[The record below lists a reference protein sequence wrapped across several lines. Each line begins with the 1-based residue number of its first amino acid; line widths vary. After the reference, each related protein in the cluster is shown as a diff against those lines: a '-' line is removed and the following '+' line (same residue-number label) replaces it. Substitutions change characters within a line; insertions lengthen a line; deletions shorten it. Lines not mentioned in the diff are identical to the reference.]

1 MHSNKT
7 ISGVSGLLL
16 AGGQAR
22 RMGGADKGLLT
33 LGGRPLVA
41 WGLECL
47 AGQVSEVIISANR
60 NQVDYR
66 QLGVPVISDS
76 VSGYAG
82 PLAGVVSGLGQVS
95 HDWMLSAP
103 CDSPLL
109 ADDYAARMW
118 AAAAPGGLDAVVAH
132 DGERLQPVFMMLSRQ
147 SQPGLEDFLAG
158 GGRKIDLWL
167 EQIPYARV
175 DFSDRQEMFL
185 NVNTPEDLEDMES
198 RIANDTGSSG

>member
-1 MHSNKT
+1 MHSKKT
-7 ISGVSGLLL
+7 IFGVSGLLL

-22 RMGGADKGLLT
+22 RMGGADKGLLP

-47 AGQVSEVIISANR
+47 AGQVSEVMISANR
-60 NQVDYR
+60 NQADYR

-82 PLAGVVSGLGQVS
+82 PLAGLASGLRQIS
-95 HDWMLSAP
+95 HDWILSAP

-147 SQPGLEDFLAG
+147 SRSGLEDFLAG

-167 EQIPYARV
+167 EQIPHARV

-198 RIANDTGSSG
+198 RIANDADSSG

>member
-1 MHSNKT
+1 
-7 ISGVSGLLL
+7 
-16 AGGQAR
+16 
-22 RMGGADKGLLT
+22 MGGADKGLLT

-47 AGQVSEVIISANR
+47 AGQVSEVMISANR

-82 PLAGVVSGLGQVS
+82 PLAGLASGLGQIS
-95 HDWMLSAP
+95 HDWILSAP

-118 AAAAPGGLDAVVAH
+118 TAAAPGGLDAVVAH

-147 SQPGLEDFLAG
+147 SRSGLEDFLAG

-167 EQIPYARV
+167 EQIPHARV

-198 RIANDTGSSG
+198 RIANDADSSG